1 MAGKNKRIQ
10 IPISESKKDLLDMR
24 ATQSGFDSSTD
35 LVQFLINNFIQ
46 GSINVYID
54 NLPTMTLDKETEKE
68 VLESLKEV
76 REGKTIELDPC
87 DPEFHDKLIK
97 FADE

>member
-1 MAGKNKRIQ
+1 MAGKNKRLQ
-10 IPISESKKDLLDMR
+10 IPISESKKELLDSR

-35 LVQFLINNFIQ
+35 LIQFLINNFIQ

-54 NLPTMTLDKETEKE
+54 NLPTMTLDKKTEKE
-68 VLESLKEV
+68 VLESLKDLA
-76 REGKTIELDPC
+76 EGRTIQLDPS
-87 DPEFHDKLIK
+87 DPDFSKKLCE